1 MCGMVTD
8 KKTGYTK
15 KKTMMSTIT
24 CEDLSG
30 VFEVLLFGKN
40 FDTYNRMIEK
50 NKPYLF
56 VGRRQMREGGELSM
70 FADSCFELS
79 DDPALLSSIRN
90 DRGYQTAL
98 RERDGAQ
105 ITRSSE
111 VPQARVVSENKPKTQ
126 TQTQT
131 ITDMENREQILR
143 IHYHGKPDSKGFN
156 RLLNFLAYF
165 HGNIPVEVVFES
177 DKSIIRLD
185 DICRIQPDEAVFAKL
200 AELVGEDNIEMI

>member
-1 MCGMVTD
+1 
-8 KKTGYTK
+8 
-15 KKTMMSTIT
+15 MMSTIT

-79 DDPALLSSIRN
+79 DDPSLLSAIRN

-105 ITRSSE
+105 IARQTQ
-111 VPQARVVSENKPKTQ
+111 VPQAQPQTESSSPAKTQ
-126 TQTQT
+126 TKPVLNS
-131 ITDMENREQILR
+131 ESGEQILR
-143 IHYHGKPDSKGFN
+143 IHYHGRPDSKGFN

-200 AELVGEDNIEMI
+200 AELGGEDNIEMI